1 MLPILNTLNLFVTTI
16 NTIKHVLLSYNLYS
30 KKIRFN
36 LHQTGSTMTFIIN
49 LAICDLLYCTI
60 QLPVYAIQYLGQ
72 GPFLTEKLCVGCAI
86 LRNINVKAVYMFMGM
101 MATSRCLSLA
111 KITILEKCRKVIA
124 VYVWIFI
131 ILIYLPQI
139 SYARYVST

>member
-1 MLPILNTLNLFVTTI
+1 
-16 NTIKHVLLSYNLYS
+16 
-30 KKIRFN
+30 
-36 LHQTGSTMTFIIN
+36 MTFIIN

-72 GPFLTEKLCVGCAI
+72 GPFLTETLCVGCAI

-124 VYVWIFI
+124 VYIWIFI
-131 ILIYLPQI
+131 ILLYLPQI
-139 SYARYVST
+139 SYARYVSKVISIFKESKPFKIF

>member
-1 MLPILNTLNLFVTTI
+1 MLPILSTLNLLVTTI
-16 NTIKHVLLSYNLYS
+16 NTIKHVLSYNLYS
-30 KKIRFN
+30 KKFRFN

-72 GPFLTEKLCVGCAI
+72 GPFLTETLCVGCAI

-139 SYARYVST
+139 SFARYVST

>member
-1 MLPILNTLNLFVTTI
+1 MYLP
-16 NTIKHVLLSYNLYS
+16 SYNLYS
-30 KKIRFN
+30 KKFRFN

-72 GPFLTEKLCVGCAI
+72 GPFLTETLCVGCAI